1 MSINDF
7 ENIDYPDSFDINPD
21 IVSIM
26 GKATNN
32 ALLAKEKLQNAT
44 SEALDASFNF
54 GFELGAMDEHERI
67 IKLLSELDTEFA
79 SEAAGY
85 LIANPRKEKD

>member
-1 MSINDF
+1 LSINDF

-44 SEALDASFNF
+44 SEALDASFSF

-67 IKLLSELDTEFA
+67 IKLLSEIDTEFA
-79 SEAAGY
+79 SEAASY